1 MNFEKIKTINVKN
14 KPSWDGKLFLTFDVD
29 WCSDEVLSYTLDIVE
44 KYDINSTFF
53 ITHQTALL
61 DRMRENPKI
70 ELGIHPNF
78 NPLLNKLAAKPLVSP
93 VIPPPIDITQSSLE
107 KFLFSKI
114 SKILFTLP
122 KFLFISL
129 ALKK

>member
-78 NPLLNKLAAKPLVSP
+78 NPLLNGDFQYGRKCEKPLSN
-93 VIPPPIDITQSSLE
+93 S
-107 KFLFSKI
+107 KFKYIRCF
-114 SKILFTLP
+114 
-122 KFLFISL
+122 
-129 ALKK
+129 

>member
-78 NPLLNKLAAKPLVSP
+78 NPLLNGDFQYGRSIRE
-93 VIPPPIDITQSSLE
+93 VIEFYKKIVLELIKRSFILKDKESSVVLD
-107 KFLFSKI
+107 FLR
-114 SKILFTLP
+114 
-122 KFLFISL
+122 
-129 ALKK
+129 